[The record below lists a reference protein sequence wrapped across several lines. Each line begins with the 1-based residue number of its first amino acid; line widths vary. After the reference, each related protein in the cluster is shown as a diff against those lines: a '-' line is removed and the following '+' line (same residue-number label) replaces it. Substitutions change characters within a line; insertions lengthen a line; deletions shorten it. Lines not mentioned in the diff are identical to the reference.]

1 MNVLP
6 DDEKTVES
14 IRMWQQLMQDIHP
27 VVEKELIKLALVL
40 FLDAKSCRIDI
51 KLPEYV
57 NIYMQPYTGFKYYY
71 YKYIRQYNKSHEE
84 WAKKLLKAVY
94 FWMPCDRNG
103 HRPKIQLFW
112 E

>member
-1 MNVLP
+1 MNAQL
-6 DDEKTVES
+6 DDSVEN

-27 VVEKELIKLALVL
+27 VVQKELIKLALVL
-40 FLDAKSCRIDI
+40 FLDASGCRIEI

-57 NIYMQPYTGFKYYY
+57 KIYLKPYSGLKYYY
-71 YKYIRQYNKSHEE
+71 LKYIKKYNKHHQD
-84 WAKKLLKAVY
+84 WARRLLKTVH

-103 HRPKIQLFW
+103 LRPKIELFW